1 VPDLPTRLRLF
12 VDAYGLADR
21 RTILP
26 ALQRAKL
33 TDVER
38 VKYAPIGPADAA
50 TSLEYVARQLRWL
63 RDTSADLTSGL

>member
-1 VPDLPTRLRLF
+1 MPT
-12 VDAYGLADR
+12 GSPNR

-38 VKYAPIGPADAA
+38 VKYWPIGPADAA
-50 TSLEYVARQLRWL
+50 ISLEYLAGQLRWL
-63 RDTSADLTSGL
+63 QDISADLASGL